1 MLHSKVKV
9 FDLDDT
15 LYSEFS
21 FVESGFRAV
30 SKHLSPDLKLSA
42 EKIFSDLMA
51 LLEGNK
57 RGNTFD
63 LLLTNYEVFSREK
76 VKELV
81 QVYRRHEPVI
91 KLDKKIKNFLGKMRN
106 ERLYLVTDGH
116 KLVQQKKIESLGISN
131 YFSKIFI
138 TNLYG
143 VSKQKPS
150 LYCFNKILKI
160 EDVSY
165 DKLVYVGDNPV
176 KDFVNLNKVGAFTVQ
191 SLMYVRDLPELPLN
205 YYAQYRIHSADE
217 LFDLFV

>member
-1 MLHSKVKV
+1 MLHSKVKI

-21 FVESGFRAV
+21 FVESGFHTV
-30 SKHLSPDLKLSA
+30 STHLSLELKLSA
-42 EKIFSDLMA
+42 KKIFNDLMV
-51 LLEGNK
+51 LLEANK

-63 LLLTNYEVFSREK
+63 LLLTNYEVFSKEK

-91 KLDKKIKNFLGKMRN
+91 KLDKKIKNFLEKMRN

-165 DKLVYVGDNPV
+165 DKLVYVGDNPA
-176 KDFVNLNKVGAFTVQ
+176 KDFVNLNKVGAYTVQ

-205 YYAQYRIHSADE
+205 YYAQYRIHSAEE
-217 LFDLFV
+217 LFDLFG